1 MRDPRPRG
9 WGSRALRR
17 PVRFF
22 VHDIRFDD
30 TIWLDDGDG
39 EESSVVSVTR
49 FDSMGHHL
57 DSDMKLRVI
66 VMQLGRVQEPVA
78 RAHSR
83 VTGGAVNA
91 GSYSGRPAS
100 RSRDSRNSRS
110 QPDSNTAG
118 SGSGRAGW

>member
-1 MRDPRPRG
+1 
-9 WGSRALRR
+9 LRR

-83 VTGGAVNA
+83 VTEE
-91 GSYSGRPAS
+91 P
-100 RSRDSRNSRS
+100 
-110 QPDSNTAG
+110 
-118 SGSGRAGW
+118 